1 MSEDSFKNT
10 ITALILFVAFAWL
23 ILSVTIDFGL
33 EYGKDEQEIGGGALT
48 LNDFRS
54 SANSVEG
61 NVSAFRTSFEQGSVD
76 DVDDASGIFG
86 TIKKFISLITTPF
99 LLLGNILSQVLG
111 VPELIIN
118 VFLGLLGIGLILGI
132 WRVIRAGS

>member
-1 MSEDSFKNT
+1 LSEDSFKNT

-118 VFLGLLGIGLILGI
+118 VFLGLLRIGLILGI